1 VSNRSL
7 ARWVGV
13 AALAVSATGCIFPGA
28 GTLLEKSYAE
38 IRGGWG
44 EAREIQAFPAGPIL
58 DRFRAVKVARVER
71 SADAGPM
78 PGALSGV
85 VETELRSALEGANLF
100 PGGPGPTLL
109 IRARLTTHWPAPM
122 LAAAPSEIAARIE
135 FLEEGRRAPLGI
147 YYVRG
152 LSTAL
157 ARKSDEDLGRGL
169 ASGVIEVIASRRTPP
184 PAAGPLAVSEKP

>member
-1 VSNRSL
+1 VL
-7 ARWVGV
+7 A
-13 AALAVSATGCIFPGA
+13 ASATGCIFPGA
-28 GTLLEKSYAE
+28 GTLLEKSLAE
-38 IRGGWG
+38 IRGSWG
-44 EAREIQAFPAGPIL
+44 EAQEIQALPPGPIL

-71 SADAGPM
+71 SADAGPL
-78 PGALSGV
+78 PGTLSTV

-109 IRARLTTHWPAPM
+109 IRARLTTHWPASV
-122 LAAAPSEIAARIE
+122 LAAAPSEIAARVE
-135 FLEEGRRAPLGI
+135 FREEGRRAPLGI

-169 ASGVIEVIASRRTPP
+169 ASGVIEVIESRRTPP
-184 PAAGPLAVSEKP
+184 PAPEPLAVRDTP